1 MIRSSAGEAAKDKPR
16 AGSVFMNKG
25 NYPMGLNGGYKM
37 SELENKG
44 AENLTEARE
53 TAKEKKKR
61 EKAEAKEKRSRRE
74 RPLWPAARRR
84 RKRKK

>member
-1 MIRSSAGEAAKDKPR
+1 MWEAAQDKPQ

-44 AENLTEARE
+44 AENLTEVQE
-53 TAKEKKKR
+53 TAKEKKR
-61 EKAEAKEKRSRRE
+61 CV
-74 RPLWPAARRR
+74 
-84 RKRKK
+84 

>member
-1 MIRSSAGEAAKDKPR
+1 MWEAAQDKPQ

-44 AENLTEARE
+44 AENLTEVQE

-61 EKAEAKEKRSRRE
+61 EKMCIRDRLWILQQQEIPSPDILSR
-74 RPLWPAARRR
+74 L
-84 RKRKK
+84 

>member
-1 MIRSSAGEAAKDKPR
+1 MWEAAQDKPQ

-44 AENLTEARE
+44 AENLTEVQE

-61 EKAEAKEKRSRRE
+61 EKAEAKEKKAQQRE
-74 RPLWPAARRR
+74 RPLWPAAHRR
-84 RKRKK
+84 RKRRK